1 LSEPLPARDAFWMA
15 EALKLAEQGRT
26 TTTPNPNVGCVIV
39 KDDQLIGAGYHQ
51 RAGGPHA
58 EVHALQQAGLAAAGA
73 TAYVTLEP
81 CSHQGK
87 TPPCADALIAAGVAR
102 VVCALIDPNPQ
113 VAGKGLA
120 ALRVAGIATEHG
132 VLASAAEQ
140 LNLGFLKRMRTGRP
154 RVIVKLAASLD
165 GATAMASGESQWIT
179 GPEARADVQ
188 HWRAQSCA
196 ILTGVDTVLA
206 DDPALTVRLPNCSR
220 QPLRLVL
227 DSHGRIPLDA
237 QLLRVPGAT
246 VVLHGEHLA
255 AERIVALQQAGY
267 RTVGL
272 PLVDN
277 RIDLNALLDWAG
289 HEQLNQLW
297 VEAGA
302 TLAGTLIGSGNVDEV
317 ILYQA
322 PLFLGAQTRP
332 MLSNQLRSLSDAMRF
347 SVLDSR
353 TIGADVRMRLQPIH
367 D

>member
-1 LSEPLPARDAFWMA
+1 MSEPLPARDAFWMA
-15 EALKLAEQGRT
+15 EALKRGEQGRT

-58 EVHALQQAGLAAAGA
+58 EVHALRQAGSAAAGA

-102 VVCALIDPNPQ
+102 VVCALVDPNPQ

-120 ALRVAGIATEHG
+120 ALRAAGIATEYG

-188 HWRAQSCA
+188 RWRAQSCA
-196 ILTGVDTVLA
+196 ILTGVDTVFA
-206 DDPALTVRLPNCSR
+206 DDPALTVRLPDCSR

-237 QLLRVPGAT
+237 QLLRMPGT
-246 VVLHGEHLA
+246 TLVVHGEHLA
-255 AERIVALQQAGY
+255 AERVAALQQAGY
-267 RTVGL
+267 RTLGL

-302 TLAGTLIGSGNVDEV
+302 TLAGALIGSGNADEV
-317 ILYQA
+317 MLYQA

-332 MLSNQLRSLSDAMRF
+332 MLANQWHSLTDGVRF
-347 SVLDSR
+347 SVLDR
-353 TIGADVRMRLQPIH
+353 RMIGQDVRMRLQPIH